1 MSRAIWIEERI
12 GETRAALVE
21 DGRIAELRL
30 RRWSD
35 SARAFWGDVFVAR
48 AGAFDARQGG
58 LFVSLGLGPDGFLSW
73 RGGGPPPPS
82 EGTALVVGVAR
93 EAVGDKGPGLV
104 LFDET
109 PEPGP
114 IPRRLRAAPLRLG
127 WTGAERPAGPD
138 ETGAMTDGIGACLH
152 ETAPIPG
159 GGVLIIQPTAALI
172 AIDVDADSRRGP
184 SDRAKFLR
192 ELNRAAAAEAA
203 RQIRLRDLAGLIA
216 IDFVGRPRGADAQ
229 ALARLVREGL
239 LKGPEPGRV
248 ETGLVSVFGL
258 FDLARERRR
267 RSLAEICLRPDG
279 APTDETVAL
288 EGLAQL
294 AAALERARGREPVLR
309 LPPRALSWLETDAI
323 AWRKALAARAGRYH
337 LEASPREAP
346 EVYLR

>member
-1 MSRAIWIEERI
+1 MSREIWIEERI

-35 SARAFWGDVFVAR
+35 AGRAFWGDVFVAR

-58 LFVSLGLGPDGFLSW
+58 LFVPLGAGPDGFLPW
-73 RGGGPPPPS
+73 RGGGPPPPT
-82 EGTALVVGVAR
+82 EGAALVVGIAR

-114 IPRRLRAAPLRLG
+114 VPRRLRAASLTLG
-127 WTGAERPAGPD
+127 WTEQERPAGPD
-138 ETGAMTDGIGACLH
+138 EAGAIRDEIGACLH

-159 GGVLIIQPTAALI
+159 GGLLTIEPTAALI
-172 AIDVDADSRRGP
+172 AIDVDADRRRGP

-216 IDFVGRPRGADAQ
+216 VDFVGRPRAADAQ
-229 ALARLVREGL
+229 ALCRLLRDGL
-239 LKGPEPGRV
+239 QKGPEPGRV
-248 ETGLVSVFGL
+248 ETGLVSAFGL
-258 FDLARERRR
+258 LDLARERRR
-267 RSLAEICLRPDG
+267 RSLAELCLRRDG
-279 APTDETVAL
+279 APTDETLAL
-288 EGLAQL
+288 EGLHRL
-294 AAALERARGREPVLR
+294 AAALETARGREAVLR
-309 LPPRALSWLETDAI
+309 LAPRALSWLETDAI
-323 AWRKALAARAGRYH
+323 AWRKALAARGGRFH
-337 LEASPREAP
+337 LEASTREEP
-346 EVYLR
+346 EVHLR